1 MFDHHV
7 LDMVELGVE
16 KYTSMFDIKV
26 LLILIILSMKIEL
39 LICF

>member
-26 LLILIILSMKIEL
+26 LIF
-39 LICF
+39 CFENFIHEQNSF